1 MSYEDSFKS
10 PSAYYGD
17 INELISE
24 YIDRGYVQESARW
37 EQKINKIADMPDLK
51 RLASQARFQ
60 LQLLNNRTY

>member
-10 PSAYYGD
+10 PSVYYSD

-37 EQKINKIADMPDLK
+37 EQKITRIADMPDLK
-51 RLASQARFQ
+51 RLASQANFQ
-60 LQLLNNRTY
+60 LQLLTSRPY